1 MTNKEWQKISDTA
14 VEKHFGSDKALE
26 GRRKM
31 LYGDD
36 YKKVIAK
43 IEIENFNLATFGVK
57 NRNNVKSFIDAG
69 EMRFVSLEKQ

>member
-1 MTNKEWQKISDTA
+1 MTNKEYSRLRDETTKKHAESDEF
-14 VEKHFGSDKALE
+14 VEE
-26 GRRKM
+26 RRKM

-36 YKKVIAK
+36 YKKVMAK